1 MEHTIILVSAQI
13 DKKNILQT
21 INQTIRYEGI
31 LYVHDQIMFCRLGCS
46 LSSYV
51 SVWCFPSCLFPRYF
65 PPQCSPNHVTSCCS
79 YAILTHF
86 PRLVQV
92 DRRGFH
98 RLNPPANPVLR
109 SSLLTY
115 PSSVP
120 SLFSHRNLYQKHS
133 RAGRAVPVMHSSL
146 LSEGVI
152 ARLYPCKAAKIYTSV
167 ITARLGIATAHHL
180 PNQLPIREGC
190 VTDQDSSK
198 RQWNVTISKEGKPIQ
213 YTAL

>member
-1 MEHTIILVSAQI
+1 MLVPKIL
-13 DKKNILQT
+13 
-21 INQTIRYEGI
+21 
-31 LYVHDQIMFCRLGCS
+31 
-46 LSSYV
+46 
-51 SVWCFPSCLFPRYF
+51 
-65 PPQCSPNHVTSCCS
+65 SPAMLTNHVASCCS
-79 YAILTHF
+79 YAILIHF
-86 PRLVQV
+86 LRHVQV
-92 DRRGFH
+92 DHTGFH
-98 RLNPPANPVLR
+98 RLNQPANLIPR

-146 LSEGVI
+146 LNEGVI

-180 PNQLPIREGC
+180 PNQLPIRVGC

-198 RQWNVTISKEGKPIQ
+198 RQ
-213 YTAL
+213 